1 MQKNQ
6 LGSGGLQA
14 FRDYHQTIRSS
25 FPFLEHDG
33 EGNPRVY
40 LDSGAGTLVPRVSI
54 EAMAKAYGEA
64 RAQPGEISDSERYTR
79 DLIWETRSLLTR
91 FLNGYSPNEISFHV
105 STTHSLLNLA
115 IAFRPLV
122 KKHHNIIVTDAD
134 HFANVSPWEF
144 MYGEREGLEIRTLG
158 VNDAGQVDLDQLQSL
173 VDSNT
178 RIVAMTYSANAVG
191 TVMPVREIADIVHA
205 FRDEQGNGAYLV
217 VDAVHHAFHGPIDVR
232 KIQSDFLTM
241 SGYKLFGPML
251 GVLWGKREHLNRL
264 APYFVD
270 PNPNSFEQGTLNN
283 AVLGAMQGALR
294 YLLTLGNHLAPYY
307 AEALEEIPEAEA
319 RLFRAAMVGIEEYER
334 ELSSEVLRSF
344 ETFPKDRFRY
354 YGLKTVRD
362 GVWVRDPTFY
372 LEIEGKDTVEL
383 RRLCWELGR
392 IEVAPGD
399 VFSAMATRH
408 LRKQEAAIR
417 ASFAHYDDLH
427 TVRALISTL
436 GRILDL

>member
-1 MQKNQ
+1 MHKNK

-25 FPFLEHDG
+25 FPFLERDG

-40 LDSGAGTLVPRVSI
+40 LDSGAGTLVPRMSI
-54 EAMAKAYGEA
+54 EAMARAYGEA
-64 RAQPGEISDSERYTR
+64 RAQPGEISHSERYTR
-79 DLIWETRSLLTR
+79 DLICETRSLLTR
-91 FLNGYSPNEISFHV
+91 LLNGYSPDEIAFHA

-122 KKHHNIIVTDAD
+122 QKHHNIIVTDAD

-144 MYGEREGLEIRTLG
+144 LYGEREDIEIRRLG
-158 VNDAGQVDLDQLQSL
+158 ANDAGQVDLDQLQSL

-178 RIVAMTYSANAVG
+178 RIVAMTYSANGVG
-191 TVMPVREIADIVHA
+191 TVMPIREMADIVHA

-217 VDAVHHAFHGPIDVR
+217 VDAVHHAFHGPIDVQR
-232 KIQSDFLTM
+232 IQSDFLTI

-251 GVLWGKREHLNRL
+251 GVLWGKREHLNKL

-307 AEALEEIPEAEA
+307 AEGLEEIPEAET
-319 RLFRAAMVGIEEYER
+319 RLFRAALVGIEEYER
-334 ELSSEVLRSF
+334 ELSREVLRSF

-354 YGLKTVRD
+354 YGLKTVQD
-362 GVWVRDPTFY
+362 GVWTRDPTFC
-372 LEIEGKDTVEL
+372 LEIEGKGTAEL
-383 RRLCWELGR
+383 KRLCWELGR
-392 IEVAPGD
+392 IEVAAGD
-399 VFSAMATRH
+399 VFSAMINRH
-408 LRKQEAAIR
+408 LHKEESVIR

-427 TVRALISTL
+427 TVRAFISTL
-436 GRILDL
+436 SRILDS